1 MPRLRDD
8 PEKLLQTT
16 QSIFCVHDSTWAHVQ
31 QLFET
36 VFSADEKLKIWETN
50 CRWAREAQGRSPWP
64 GNDPGQDPNLPA
76 NRGMLQR
83 ERRGLSESFERL

>member
-1 MPRLRDD
+1 M
-8 PEKLLQTT
+8 
-16 QSIFCVHDSTWAHVQ
+16 Q

-50 CRWAREAQGRSPWP
+50 CRWAREAQGRSPWL
-64 GNDPGQDPNLPA
+64 GNDPEQDPNLPA

-83 ERRGLSESFERL
+83 ERGGLLESLERL